1 VILYTN
7 GCSFTWGDELNNR
20 KDRYGVL
27 LSKKLNCK
35 HMVDHSHCASS
46 NQRILRTTLSYLQDK
61 NLEDYIVVIGWS
73 GISRREYFL
82 NKSWTKITPTMIGDD
97 VTATTYYSNI
107 QSSVQDNLDFYYQV
121 LLLQMWLEKRNAK
134 YFMFRIDDG
143 NVKMKLRDGS
153 YRTDEY
159 SVNTLKDINLN
170 TFPSFNNDKLTF
182 REYALSNGG
191 AMKKRLH
198 PDEKSHKIFME
209 HIYEN
214 LC

>member
-1 VILYTN
+1 MILYTN
-7 GCSFTWGDELNNR
+7 GCSFTWGDELNDR

-35 HMVDHSHCASS
+35 HMVDHSKCASS

-82 NKSWTKITPTMIGDD
+82 NKSWAGITPTMIGGD
-97 VTATTYYSNI
+97 VAATTYYSNM

-121 LLLQMWLEKRNAK
+121 LLLQMWLEKKNAK

-153 YRTDEY
+153 YRTDAY

-191 AMKKRLH
+191 ALKKRLH